1 MLIAKTFV
9 RGDGSEIDR
18 IWSDQGRTPDIEAAA
33 ALYFT
38 AFLGAAVLYPLE
50 EENLGR
56 DDESDP
62 GHPRPW
68 GS

>member
-18 IWSDQGRTPDIEAAA
+18 IWSDQDRTPDVEAAA

-50 EENLGR
+50 EENLGE
-56 DDESDP
+56 DDENDFFR
-62 GHPRPW
+62 PR
-68 GS
+68 GV